1 MLCSKFPQFANSTA
15 YAGENIEL
23 ILLIAGKNKDEIKN
37 RPKAAYF
44 LLKQFI
50 SLMRQCLQFKHM
62 VIIIVRHGKTTFLT
76 HA

>member
-37 RPKAAYF
+37 RPKAVYF
-44 LLKQFI
+44 YFSNLYRSCGSVFNSNI
-50 SLMRQCLQFKHM
+50 WS
-62 VIIIVRHGKTTFLT
+62 
-76 HA
+76 